1 MFETVETVETV
12 EASCDEDEKSLER
25 LPIYGLKMCSSAC
38 LQNEVSCDFK
48 ECKHWINFE
57 GDNNCDLIAI
67 DKHRTN
73 DTESY
78 S

>member
-1 MFETVETVETV
+1 MFESV
-12 EASCDEDEKSLER
+12 EASCDDDEKTVEPSI
-25 LPIYGLKMCSSAC
+25 PIPGLKLCSSAC

-67 DKHRTN
+67 DRHRTN
-73 DTESY
+73 DTERY
-78 S
+78 C